1 MRVRPASLSSV
12 GPMIS
17 RGQLMAALCIFASS
31 GGLLPRAIWSVV
43 NEGWY
48 DSIFNTFEISI
59 VVWAAWASACYLA
72 LSADDR
78 DRIRPLD
85 IAVACGT
92 LAIASLPMAHFSWL
106 ALSILSPYVY
116 LSSEKRSALRRSAII
131 FFGICAPMLWGP
143 ALLALAAPLLLKID
157 AFFVATLTGA
167 DRSGN
172 VVSFIGQGSG
182 AAFIEDVRGIQI
194 WAPCSSFHN
203 ISQAALAWVALTQ
216 TLGRDLEI
224 KDLFWCAFAM
234 FLAGSVNLARLSLM
248 TISPEYYVTI
258 HGPIGAQVA
267 GGLTITLIAFVCI
280 LGQRRELFARV

>member
-1 MRVRPASLSSV
+1 MRVRHASLPSV
-12 GPMIS
+12 GLMIS
-17 RGQLMAALCIFASS
+17 RGQLMAALCVFAST
-31 GGLLPRAIWSVV
+31 GGLLPRAINSVV
-43 NEGWY
+43 NRGWNY
-48 DSIFNTFEISI
+48 SIVNTFDISI
-59 VVWAAWASACYLA
+59 VVWGAWASACYLA

-92 LAIASLPMAHFSWL
+92 LAIAALPLAHFSWL

-116 LSSEKRSALRRSAII
+116 LSSPKRSPLRRSAII
-131 FFGICAPMLWGP
+131 FFAMCAPMLWGP

-157 AFFVATLTGA
+157 AFLVATLIGA

-172 VVSFIGQGSG
+172 VMCFIGESNGSG
-182 AAFIEDVRGIQI
+182 FYCGIRGIQI

-224 KDLFWCAFAM
+224 KDIFWCAFAM
-234 FLAGSVNLARLSLM
+234 ILAGSVNLARLSLM
-248 TISPEYYVTI
+248 AMSPDYYVAV
-258 HGPIGAQVA
+258 HGPLGAQIA
-267 GGLTITLIAFVCI
+267 GGADNHPDC
-280 LGQRRELFARV
+280 LGLYRWAAP